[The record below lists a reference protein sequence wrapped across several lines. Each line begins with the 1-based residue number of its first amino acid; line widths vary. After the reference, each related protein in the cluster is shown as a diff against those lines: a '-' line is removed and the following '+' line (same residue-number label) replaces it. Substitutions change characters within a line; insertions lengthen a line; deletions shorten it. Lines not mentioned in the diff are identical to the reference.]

1 MTNKLFRTEKHMS
14 REEAS
19 QRLKKISEKL
29 GEGKL
34 ELKSGEN
41 SVILE
46 PDEQVEFEIEVEQE
60 SDGDMSL
67 EIEVEWSENS
77 REDIEIK

>member
-1 MTNKLFRTEKHMS
+1 MDEKTVIETLKKL
-14 REEAS
+14 REES
-19 QRLKKISEKL
+19 KERKFKQSVELIVNLKDL
-29 GEGKL
+29 N
-34 ELKSGEN
+34 LKN
-41 SVILE
+41 